1 MSDRPKQRPQVTDA
15 AKAAAGRRQERL
27 AAALRANLARR
38 KAQSRGRAE
47 TPAEA
52 APPKPRG

>member
-1 MSDRPKQRPQVTDA
+1 MTDT
-15 AKAAAGRRQERL
+15 AKPRAPATQSGKPAPGRQERL

-38 KAQSRGRAE
+38 KAQRRERGVP
-47 TPAEA
+47 PAPE